1 MTADNWDYEVFR
13 IGAIKTLAC
22 AYNQEHNWA
31 DDEDPSATNELIREV
46 EAIHRDLL
54 AKLGERPARLEPEPM
69 DPNLPF

>member
-1 MTADNWDYEVFR
+1 MTADDWDHEVFR

-31 DDEDPSATNELIREV
+31 DDEDPSATTELIREV
-46 EAIHRDLL
+46 EAIHTYML
-54 AKLGERPARLEPEPM
+54 AKLGERPARPKPEQM